1 MKTMDINKA
10 IQITVKTGKVV
21 FGFKE
26 SVEALRGGKA
36 KLIIIAKNIPKDR
49 EKIVQQ
55 YAKISKTP
63 ILQYDGSSLGLG
75 SVCEKPFPVSVL
87 AVRDPGDSEI
97 LRMVKGKGRK

>member
-1 MKTMDINKA
+1 VKTMDISKA
-10 IQITVKTGKVV
+10 IQIAVKTGKVL

-26 SVEALRGGKA
+26 SLEALRGGRA

-49 EKIVQQ
+49 EKTVQQ
-55 YAKISKTP
+55 YAKISRTP

-87 AVRDPGDSEI
+87 AIRDPGDSEI
-97 LRMVKGKGRK
+97 LKMVKSKK